1 MKYFSYSMEKS
12 FVYMT
17 KEIEE
22 IVNMSKYAEE
32 ERSRLFYACGTC
44 LHWILD
50 MAERVELA
58 GEEGHYMSAFRF
70 ANNVLKHDAELF
82 EMVVSTGGI
91 SFPIVFPLKIE
102 KKEIRWK
109 KLCDNG
115 RYEKQFRNYE
125 KYLKGKPVIE
135 MCKRAIE
142 ILNAAET
149 AKESN

>member
-17 KEIEE
+17 KEIKE

-50 MAERVELA
+50 VAERVELT
-58 GEEGHYMSAFRF
+58 GEEGRYMSAFRF
-70 ANNVLKHDAELF
+70 ANNSLKHDAELF
-82 EMVVSTGGI
+82 EMVVPTGGI
-91 SFPIVFPLKIE
+91 SFPIVFPLEIE

-109 KLCDNG
+109 KLYDNG
-115 RYEKQFRNYE
+115 KYEKQFRNYE

-135 MCKRAIE
+135 TCKRAIE
-142 ILNAAET
+142 ILNAAEIT
-149 AKESN
+149 KE

>member
-17 KEIEE
+17 KEIKE
-22 IVNMSKYAEE
+22 IANMSKYAEE

-50 MAERVELA
+50 VAERVELT

-70 ANNVLKHDAELF
+70 ANNSLKHDMELF
-82 EMVVSTGGI
+82 EITVSTGGI
-91 SFPIVFPLKIE
+91 SDFVFPLEIE
-102 KKEIRWK
+102 EREIRWK

-115 RYEKQFRNYE
+115 KYEKQFRNYE

-135 MCKRAIE
+135 TCKRAIE
-142 ILNAAET
+142 ILNAAEIT
-149 AKESN
+149 KE